1 MSRWTERA
9 EYFKSVQRCVR
20 CGKQDAYTMNGHQ
33 RCYEC
38 SEKCKEYSKKSN
50 QKLREKHNR
59 AMHERY
65 QRLKAEGMCV
75 ECGTKEA
82 RPGFVLCQRCAI
94 KNNLNCHRWLAN
106 RERSAENG

>member
-38 SEKCKEYSKKSN
+38 SEKCKEYA
-50 QKLREKHNR
+50 QKHHKQNREKHLEV
-59 AMHERY
+59 MHERY
-65 QRLKAEGMCV
+65 ERLKAQGLCV
-75 ECGTKEA
+75 ECGKKA
-82 RPGFVLCQRCAI
+82 IPGFVRCQRCAI
-94 KNNLNCHRWLAN
+94 KNNLNCHKWLAN
-106 RERSAENG
+106 KERSAENG